1 MHELSFTELRVVGC
15 LIEKAATTPDQYPLS
30 LNSLLLACNQKSN
43 RDPVLEL
50 DESQV
55 QSAVD
60 SLIAGNL
67 IAEVRTGSRVAKYQH
82 RFGTSE
88 FAEVRYNLREL
99 AVLCL
104 LFLRGPQTAGEL
116 RTRAARLAQFNDVAE
131 VERTLEGLAGEGLAG
146 HASGPFVKKLAREPG
161 KRESRW
167 AHLFSGDVLEPAHA
181 QPEVISSGGLTLPS
195 RVELLEDEVATLKA
209 AYAELKAQFDDLMS

>member
-1 MHELSFTELRVVGC
+1 MHELSVIELRVVGC

-43 RDPVLEL
+43 RDPVLAL
-50 DESQV
+50 DESEV

-60 SLIAGNL
+60 SLIASNL

-99 AVLCL
+99 AVLSL

-131 VERTLEGLAGEGLAG
+131 VERTLEGLVG
-146 HASGPFVKKLAREPG
+146 HASGPFVKKLTREPG

-167 AHLFSGDVLEPAHA
+167 AHLLGGDVLEQAIT
-181 QPEVISSGGLTLPS
+181 QPEVISSGGLTLS
-195 RVELLEDEVATLKA
+195 TRVESLEDEVATLKA
-209 AYAELKAQFDDLMS
+209 ALAELKAQFDDLMS

>member
-43 RDPVLEL
+43 RDPVVEL

-55 QSAVD
+55 QSAIDTLV
-60 SLIAGNL
+60 AANL

-88 FAEVRYNLREL
+88 FAEVRYNQREL

-131 VERTLEGLAGEGLAG
+131 LERILEGLAG

-167 AHLFSGDVLEPAHA
+167 AHLFSGDVLEKSHV
-181 QPEVISSGGLTLPS
+181 QPEANSQGGQTLS
-195 RVELLEDEVATLKA
+195 TRIEVLEDEVATLKA
-209 AYAELKAQFDDLMS
+209 ALAELKVQFDDLMS